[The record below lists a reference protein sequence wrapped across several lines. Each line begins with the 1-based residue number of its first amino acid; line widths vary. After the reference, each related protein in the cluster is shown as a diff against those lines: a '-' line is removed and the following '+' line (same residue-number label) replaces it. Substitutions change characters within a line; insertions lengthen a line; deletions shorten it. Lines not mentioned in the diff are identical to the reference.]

1 MKLMVS
7 PQMNA
12 NKASIHYSRLLAFI
26 CGLYSVAALLPAAAS
41 APQTPPVDP
50 VFEHP
55 ASARDLEKM
64 LGPATQA
71 LRQAAALRGEFSQ
84 RKFLH
89 ELPQPL
95 VSSGDFLVA
104 RGLGV
109 IWHTRVPFDS
119 ELVLTPQAL
128 VQRDAGAE
136 ALRVDAAT
144 QPGLGAVAQVFDALF
159 ALDLPQLGQRFSL
172 YGEPGKDGWILG
184 LKPREAA
191 LAQAMSAVVVQGR
204 AEPQHIVLHEASGDR
219 TEIEFSHQTAAA
231 SLSDAERQRFK

>member
-1 MKLMVS
+1 
-7 PQMNA
+7 MNA
-12 NKASIHYSRLLAFI
+12 NKASIHLRLLAFI
-26 CGLYSVAALLPAAAS
+26 CGLYCLAAGAE
-41 APQTPPVDP
+41 QTQPVDP
-50 VFEHP
+50 VFTHP
-55 ASARDLEKM
+55 ASAQELEQM
-64 LGPATQA
+64 LGTATQT

-95 VSSGDFLVA
+95 NSSGDFLVA

-109 IWHTRVPFDS
+109 SWHTRAPFDS
-119 ELVLTPQAL
+119 DLVLTPQAL

-159 ALDLPQLGQRFSL
+159 ALDLPQLAQRFTL

-204 AEPQHIVLHEASGDR
+204 SEPQRIELYEASGDR
-219 TEIEFSHQTAAA
+219 TEILFSHQAAVA
-231 SLSDAERQRFK
+231 ALTDAERQHFK

>member
-1 MKLMVS
+1 MK
-7 PQMNA
+7 
-12 NKASIHYSRLLAFI
+12 RLLAV
-26 CGLYSVAALLPAAAS
+26 LLLTLSAANVEAAAV
-41 APQTPPVDP
+41 ADP

-55 ASARDLEKM
+55 ASAQDLEKM

-95 VSSGDFLVA
+95 NSSGDFLVA

-119 ELVLTPQAL
+119 ELVLTPLAL

-136 ALRVDAAT
+136 AMRVDAST

-159 ALDLPQLGQRFSL
+159 ALDLPQLDQRFSL

-184 LKPREAA
+184 LKPRDAA

-204 AEPQHIVLHEASGDR
+204 AEPQHIVLHEANGDR
-219 TEIEFSHQTAAA
+219 TEIEFSHQTAAPA
-231 SLSDAERQRFK
+231 LSDADRQRFK